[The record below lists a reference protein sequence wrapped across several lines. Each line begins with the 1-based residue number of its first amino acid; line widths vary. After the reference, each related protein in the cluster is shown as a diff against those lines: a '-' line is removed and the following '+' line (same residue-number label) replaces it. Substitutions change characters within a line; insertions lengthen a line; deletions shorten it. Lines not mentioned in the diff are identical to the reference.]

1 MHLQALAAL
10 AASVTVALAAD
21 AATSISGVPS
31 PERVGFQ
38 HLRAADLKADLYFL
52 ASDALQ
58 GRMSLRPGDEAA
70 TQWVAAEFAKAGLEP
85 AAGNSSY
92 LQAVPLIEYRGDRDA
107 SFVALKRGD
116 KITSWHAPDVLGG
129 FQDQLRINPPLGVC
143 GYRGPPPGVPVYD
156 IHASGL
162 SGLNVA

>member
-58 GRMSLRPGDEAA
+58 GRMSLQPGDDAA
-70 TQWVAAEFAKAGLEP
+70 TQWVAAEFAKAGLDP

-92 LQAVPLIEYRGDRDA
+92 LQAVALIENRGGRA
-107 SFVALKRGD
+107 PNCVALERGA
-116 KITSWHAPDVLGG
+116 KITSWERPE
-129 FQDQLRINPPLGVC
+129 PT
-143 GYRGPPPGVPVYD
+143 
-156 IHASGL
+156 
-162 SGLNVA
+162 

>member
-21 AATSISGVPS
+21 AAPAMVNIPSI
-31 PERVGFQ
+31 ERPGFQ

-58 GRMSLRPGDEAA
+58 GRMSLQPGDEAA

-107 SFVALKRGD
+107 SFVALKRGA
-116 KITSWHAPDVLGG
+116 KITSWHAPDVIGG
-129 FQDQLRINPPLGVC
+129 FFYDPYINPPLVVA
-143 GYRGPPPGVPVYD
+143 RFGPHP
-156 IHASGL
+156 SRL
-162 SGLNVA
+162 

>member
-1 MHLQALAAL
+1 MNKLPTLKALAL
-10 AASVTVALAAD
+10 ASSMTVSFGAQAAP
-21 AATSISGVPS
+21 AMVNVPS
-31 PERVGFQ
+31 IERPGFQ

-58 GRMSLRPGDEAA
+58 GRMSLQPGDDAA
-70 TQWVAAEFAKAGLEP
+70 TQWVAAEFAKAALDP

-116 KITSWHAPDVLGG
+116 KITSWHAPDVIGG
-129 FQDQLRINPPLGVC
+129 FF
-143 GYRGPPPGVPVYD
+143 
-156 IHASGL
+156 
-162 SGLNVA
+162 